1 MQPPGALFLYLK
13 NSVLSAGYTIFPLG
27 DSAATI
33 DLGNSINEFL
43 NNKIIAMQ
51 QWLLANP
58 FPGQKDIIVAYS
70 SLTIIYDPVLVKL
83 HFPAVA
89 PVFENVKQHL
99 QTAFNQ
105 STIQPINKPTTIRIP
120 VCYEEEYAMDLNALA
135 AEKNMSTEEIIAL
148 HTGTVY
154 RVYTIGFL
162 PGFSYMATVHEKLIT
177 PRKIKP
183 EPVPAGSVGI
193 AGAQTGIYPLNS
205 PGGWHIIGRTPIKQF
220 DANDKDL
227 VKLKVGDSGQFYRIS
242 KKEMLIGWLNEGL
255 IG

>member
-1 MQPPGALFLYLK
+1 M
-13 NSVLSAGYTIFPLG
+13 STGYTIFPLG
-27 DSAATI
+27 DSAASI
-33 DLGNSINEFL
+33 DLGNAINEFL
-43 NNKIIAMQ
+43 NDKIIAMQ

-70 SLTIIYDPVLVKL
+70 SLTIIYDPV
-83 HFPAVA
+83 AVRMYFQNGST
-89 PVFENVKQHL
+89 VFEKVKQHL
-99 QTAFNQ
+99 QLAFNQ
-105 STIQPINKPTTIRIP
+105 STIQQVNKPTIVRIP
-120 VCYEEEYAMDLNALA
+120 VCYEEEYAMDLNAMA

-148 HTGTVY
+148 HTEAVY

-162 PGFSYMATVHEKLIT
+162 PGFSYMAAVHEKLIT
-177 PRKIKP
+177 PRKVR
-183 EPVPAGSVGI
+183 PVPVAAGSVGI

-227 VKLKVGDSGQFYRIS
+227 VKLKVGDSVQFYRIS

-255 IG
+255 IS